1 MKTVKHGKEL
11 VRKYAPKYCIKHFAR
26 KEISG
31 TATVRSIELLSGE
44 FKIIMTVLLISGKTM

>member
-11 VRKYAPKYCIKHFAR
+11 VRKYAPKYCIKHFAQ

-31 TATVRSIELLSGE
+31 IATVRSIELLSGE
-44 FKIIMTVLLISGKTM
+44 FKIIMTVLLISG

>member
-11 VRKYAPKYCIKHFAR
+11 VRKYAPKYCIKHFAQ

-31 TATVRSIELLSGE
+31 IATVRSIELLSGE
-44 FKIIMTVLLISGKTM
+44 FKIMTVLLISG